1 MSRATG
7 GHHGTGL
14 GTQVAKKDDPG
25 AADAATDQGKP
36 GKGGKKRLMLIV
48 AAVVV
53 LGAIGAGV
61 VGLAIARALALAG
74 REVIVVEAAEGP
86 ISSAYA
92 AKFHEA
98 APNVI
103 RTDHL
108 MSSAHI
114 TINEKAFTALP
125 PDMQKLVTDC
135 ATDAVQN
142 TRKTAQAETEDV
154 VRKMAAEGAKVTP
167 INKAPIQARAK
178 EGVAKMEKDGAWSS
192 GLWDQIQ
199 KL

>member
-1 MSRATG
+1 M
-7 GHHGTGL
+7 
-14 GTQVAKKDDPG
+14 
-25 AADAATDQGKP
+25 
-36 GKGGKKRLMLIV
+36 
-48 AAVVV
+48 
-53 LGAIGAGV
+53 
-61 VGLAIARALALAG
+61 
-74 REVIVVEAAEGP
+74 VEAAEGP

-114 TINEKAFTALP
+114 TVNEKSFVALP
-125 PDMQKLVTDC
+125 ADMQKLMSDC
-135 ATDAVQN
+135 AVEAVQN

-154 VRKMAAEGAKVTP
+154 VKKMSAEGAKVST
-167 INKAPIQARAK
+167 IDKAPIQQRAR
-178 EGVAKMEKDGAWSS
+178 EGVAKMEKDGAWTP
-192 GLWDQIQ
+192 GMWDQIQ